1 MYVHYCRNKP
11 DSNALL
17 VQHGG
22 PLFEELQKKHRVDHP
37 VSAYLIKPVQ
47 RITKYQLLLKDLQG
61 EIKGQGEIK
70 DGLEVMLSVPRKA
83 NDALHLSLLEAP
95 ADVNIDAMGEVV
107 LQDALQ
113 VWDPKQLIR
122 KGK

>member
-1 MYVHYCRNKP
+1 MINYYLYIYVHCT
-11 DSNALL
+11 S
-17 VQHGG
+17 
-22 PLFEELQKKHRVDHP
+22 
-37 VSAYLIKPVQ
+37 YLPFRSQ
-47 RITKYQLLLKDLQG
+47 
-61 EIKGQGEIK
+61 